1 MSFDSPQWLL
11 LSALVPLLIF
21 MSQFDRMKNRNTPFI
36 KFSESYGLNFR
47 FVRHF
52 CVVASFLLLIVA
64 AAKPVWGTEFVKS
77 PTSES
82 ELVIVVDVSYSML
95 ADDLKPTRSRVAS
108 DSIMKLLPHLRGYR
122 VGLVIFAGDAFE
134 RAPVTDDFKSLS
146 LMIQRAQDESFLLTP
161 GSNVISGIEK
171 AKEILN
177 RNKMPHS
184 KSILLVSDGEFDRV
198 NDLSSLISDLDTN
211 VFTAFSAGEISGQ
224 LPNGHISSGQP
235 AQLERLAHESDGSF
249 WDIQDLPGLA
259 VSLQRMR
266 AGHYANGVEEISKSR
281 SSIFIVA
288 ALLIMVFLLTSP
300 SMYGWF
306 KIRHL
311 LNSIFMV
318 GLTGTFFGFVSC
330 ASPSVDKQIDTANS
344 YYTSGQ
350 YSVSLIEY
358 QRISNEISD
367 VADWKIGSILYN
379 LGNNLHRLARYDEA
393 FAISS
398 AALQFAKDDQVLAGK
413 IRYSLGLHSYRKGDY
428 GEAYKW
434 FSETLAHRPT
444 DIDAKI
450 NLEITL
456 RALNSTSEVTTD
468 TSSDAK
474 DQTKNSEFESSDH
487 DASTQT
493 PKTAGRSGSESDES
507 ETKGTKTAVGSK
519 NNALETGDT
528 GSRIATRQVLD
539 EIFQETVISLSEF
552 EALEIL
558 RLVAE
563 ENRKINYPNTFQQ
576 GLIIKQ

>member
-21 MSQFDRMKNRNTPFI
+21 MSRFDHVKNRNTPFM
-36 KFSESYGLNFR
+36 KFSKSYGLNFR

-52 CVVASFLLLIVA
+52 CVVVSFLLLIVA

-146 LMIQRAQDESFLLTP
+146 LMIQRAQDESFLLAP
-161 GSNVISGIEK
+161 GSNVLSGIKK
-171 AKEILN
+171 AREILN

-184 KSILLVSDGEFDRV
+184 RSILLVSDGEFDDV
-198 NDLSSLISDLDTN
+198 NDLSSLVFDLDTN

-224 LPNGHISSGQP
+224 LPNGYISSGQST
-235 AQLERLAHESDGSF
+235 QLERLAQESDGSF
-249 WDIQDLPGLA
+249 WEIQDLPGLA
-259 VSLQRMR
+259 VSLQRIR

-281 SSIFIVA
+281 SSIFIAA

-306 KIRHL
+306 KYRHL

-318 GLTGTFFGFVSC
+318 GLTGTLLGFVSC
-330 ASPSVDKQIDTANS
+330 ASPSVDKQINTANS
-344 YYTSGQ
+344 YYTNGQ
-350 YSVSLIEY
+350 YSDSLIEY

-398 AALQFAKDDQVLAGK
+398 VALQFAKDDQVLAGK
-413 IRYSLGLHSYRKGDY
+413 IRYSLGLHSFRKGDY

-434 FSETLAHRPT
+434 FSETLTHRPT

-456 RALNSTSEVTTD
+456 RALNSTSEVNTD
-468 TSSDAK
+468 TSPDPK
-474 DQTKNSEFESSDH
+474 DKTKKSEFESSNDT
-487 DASTQT
+487 SGTRKS
-493 PKTAGRSGSESDES
+493 KTVGQSGLEFNESGI
-507 ETKGTKTAVGSK
+507 KGTKAAVGSK
-519 NNALETGDT
+519 NNTSETDDIGNQIT
-528 GSRIATRQVLD
+528 TRQMLD
-539 EIFQETVISLSEF
+539 DIFQKTAISLSEL

-563 ENRKINYPNTFQQ
+563 VNREINYPDTFQQ